1 MQVYIIRKIM
11 RRLFVAILIA
21 SIIIGILMFFPENI
35 KAEIGD
41 VINSFSAPEGTQPNG
56 LAWDANNLWM
66 SSYMKEGGIYK
77 LYSTDGSVIAK
88 YMPPAA
94 KYNGYGGLT
103 YDGTYLWEVDS
114 YGGGIYKLNTSDCSI
129 ISIIPSP
136 DEYPEDLA
144 WDGSNLWLYGYPSQK
159 IYKINPADGSV
170 IFSNIPTDV
179 EIGQNGGLTYD
190 GEYLWLSGT
199 DKIVKLDPTDLSVV
213 SSFLAPCSRPESL
226 AWDGKYLWCASF
238 DEGMIYQI
246 DIGLSAPS
254 APQNLQTTSN
264 DDYVK
269 LSWDV
274 PGNDGG
280 SPLIGYSIYRDT
292 TYGGENSP
300 LTTIG
305 NVLTYIDYNVINDQT
320 YYYQVSAENSA
331 GEGEKSDKVIVTT
344 DSVSETTVST
354 SDVTP
359 PSAPVRLEADGGDGY
374 VELRWDAPGNDG
386 GTSILR
392 YLIYRSTTYGANK
405 TLLAIVFNELTYT
418 DSDVTNDQTY
428 YYQVS
433 AENSVGEGEKSNQG
447 NTKPTKK
454 PINWV
459 NIAALIAA
467 IVTIVAT
474 VISYF
479 NSRKSVPKEKN

>member
-1 MQVYIIRKIM
+1 
-11 RRLFVAILIA
+11 
-21 SIIIGILMFFPENI
+21 
-35 KAEIGD
+35 
-41 VINSFSAPEGTQPNG
+41 
-56 LAWDANNLWM
+56 
-66 SSYMKEGGIYK
+66 
-77 LYSTDGSVIAK
+77 
-88 YMPPAA
+88 
-94 KYNGYGGLT
+94 
-103 YDGTYLWEVDS
+103 
-114 YGGGIYKLNTSDCSI
+114 
-129 ISIIPSP
+129 
-136 DEYPEDLA
+136 
-144 WDGSNLWLYGYPSQK
+144 
-159 IYKINPADGSV
+159 
-170 IFSNIPTDV
+170 
-179 EIGQNGGLTYD
+179 
-190 GEYLWLSGT
+190 
-199 DKIVKLDPTDLSVV
+199 VKLDPTDLSVV

-331 GEGEKSDKVIVTT
+331 GEGEKS
-344 DSVSETTVST
+344 
-354 SDVTP
+354 
-359 PSAPVRLEADGGDGY
+359 
-374 VELRWDAPGNDG
+374 
-386 GTSILR
+386 
-392 YLIYRSTTYGANK
+392 
-405 TLLAIVFNELTYT
+405 
-418 DSDVTNDQTY
+418 
-428 YYQVS
+428 
-433 AENSVGEGEKSNQG
+433 NQG